1 VRELE
6 NVIERAV
13 VLSRGGSVDVDL
25 LPPGVRQSAPS
36 SPPTPNLPE
45 GGVSLKEAISTYERQ
60 LIVEAL
66 QASGGVQK
74 RAAELLSVKP
84 TTLHEMM
91 KRLKVTNEGFA
102 VQ

>member
-1 VRELE
+1 
-6 NVIERAV
+6 
-13 VLSRGGSVDVDL
+13 VDL
-25 LPPGVRQSAPS
+25 RPPGVRQPVS
-36 SPPTPNLPE
+36 SSLPTPNLPE
-45 GGVSLKEAISTYERQ
+45 GGVSFKEAISTYERQ